1 MQATM
6 KAICFPGPGRNPEMM
21 EIPVPRIDANDVL
34 IKMHAVGVG
43 LHDRYPNPAQ
53 PPFPYPLGF
62 EGAGTVEAVGAAVS
76 AFKKGDRVMVNGMHP
91 KGGTWGEYAAI
102 NAQMVMPMPDGLSFQ
117 EAAALPIAGGAALNG
132 LKALTLRAGQTL
144 FIAGASGAIG
154 TYAIQVAT
162 MRGWRVAAS
171 SSPANHDYMRSIGA
185 ELTVD
190 YRDPHWA
197 EKVREWAP
205 GGVDGALA
213 IQPGTGQTSLPAV
226 RDGGQVVTIS
236 GDQVRTER
244 GIRVQQMMHRPDTR
258 QEFLQMA
265 ADVVAGKVRIEIEQV
280 FPFDRAVEA
289 LQKTETRHA
298 RGKVVVQIAGE

>member
-1 MQATM
+1 MQNTM
-6 KAICFPGPGRNPEMM
+6 KAICFPGPGRNPEMI
-21 EIPVPRIDANDVL
+21 EIPVPKIDASDVL

-62 EGAGTVEAVGAAVS
+62 EGAGTVEAVGDAVS
-76 AFKKGDRVMVNGMHP
+76 GFKKGARVMVNGMHP
-91 KGGTWGEYAAI
+91 KGGTWGEFAAI
-102 NAQMVMPMPDGLSFQ
+102 NSQMVMPMPDGLGFQ
-117 EAAALPIAGGAALNG
+117 EAAALPIAGNTALNG
-132 LKALTLRAGQTL
+132 LKALNLNAGQTL

-154 TYAIQVAT
+154 TYAIQVAA

-171 SSPANHDYMRSIGA
+171 ASPANHEYMRSLGA

-190 YRDPHWA
+190 YRDPDWA
-197 EKVREWAP
+197 KKVREWMP

-265 ADVVAGKVRIEIEQV
+265 ADVVSGKVRVEIEHV
-280 FPFDRAVEA
+280 YPFEQAVSA

-298 RGKVVVQIAGE
+298 RGKVVVNIVDE